1 MVYVIWLM
9 QHGLCNMVDAIWF
22 M

>member
-1 MVYVIWLM
+1 M
-9 QHGLCNMVDAIWF
+9 QHGLCNMVDATWF

>member
-9 QHGLCNMVDAIWF
+9 QHGLCNIVNATWF